1 MPSLK
6 CIDQEIWRYTQQ
18 MLLKLKYGDGFE
30 EANFRF
36 NGSIKELHSNRV
48 ASLQK
53 PEVLISA
60 ALDKPIVSY
69 PIKRAFR
76 RAKNL
81 VIVVGNHHWSAAT
94 KLLLPPLIN
103 ALSQAFVPDD
113 EISILIANG
122 ADAPLPKN
130 KVKSLIGEKII
141 ERIPVLQHDCRKK
154 QKHEFV
160 GETRRRTPLFV
171 NKHLLDADE
180 IILCSTIS
188 HHFMTGYSGGPE
200 LIVPGCAG
208 LETISRINLLAL
220 KKEKPAFNH
229 RCADGA
235 IHGNPVHEDIQDA
248 FRSLSPKFGF
258 YTIVNDQNVP
268 IVAYAGNPLQA
279 HVAGCRAIDRLN
291 LLKINQKAD
300 LTIVSAGGAPN
311 DLDFIRSY
319 PALHRACYA
328 TRDGGV
334 VVLLAACCNG
344 IGETASRHW
353 FDERKK
359 SALSSKKTS
368 HSVLNRLLTASI
380 QEMTTRQQ
388 IFLVS
393 HLRPAIANKMGF
405 RQFSCLQEALEAG
418 LAILP
423 PKPVTYVI
431 PNGIVAV
438 PRYVPPSKNSL
449 AQNQNVYDLAQ
460 IKNSGL
466 KFLK

>member
-1 MPSLK
+1 
-6 CIDQEIWRYTQQ
+6 

-30 EANFRF
+30 EAHFRL
-36 NGSIKELHSNRV
+36 NGRIKELRPNRV

-53 PEVLISA
+53 PEALISA

-81 VIVVGNHHWSAAT
+81 VVVVGNHHLPATT
-94 KLLLPPLIN
+94 KLMLPLFID
-103 ALSQAFVPDD
+103 ALNQAFVPDE

-122 ADAPLPKN
+122 PDAPLPKN
-130 KVKSLIGEKII
+130 KIKTLVGENII
-141 ERIPVLQHDCRKK
+141 ERIPVLQHNCRKTNA
-154 QKHEFV
+154 HEYV
-160 GETRRRTPLFV
+160 GETRQGTPLFV

-180 IILCSTIS
+180 IILCGTIS
-188 HHFMTGYSGGPE
+188 HHFITGYTGGPE

-208 LETISRINLLAL
+208 LETIARINLLAL
-220 KKEKPAFNH
+220 NKEKSAFNH

-235 IHGNPVHEDIQDA
+235 IDGNPVYEDIRDA

-258 YTIVNDQNVP
+258 YTIVNDQNAP
-268 IVAYAGNPLQA
+268 VAAFAGNPLQA
-279 HVAGCRAIDRLN
+279 HAAGCRAIDRLN
-291 LLKINQKAD
+291 LLRINQKAD
-300 LTIVSAGGAPN
+300 LTIVSAGGSPN

-328 TRDGGV
+328 TREGGV

-353 FDERKK
+353 FDERKNGT
-359 SALSSKKTS
+359 LPSKKAS
-368 HSVLNRLLTASI
+368 RSVLNRLLTASI
-380 QEMTTRQQ
+380 QEMTTRRQ

-405 RQFSCLQEALEAG
+405 RHFSCLQKALEAG
-418 LAILP
+418 MKMLS

-431 PNGIVAV
+431 PNGMVAV
-438 PRYVPPSKNSL
+438 PRYVRPLKNIL
-449 AQNQNVYDLAQ
+449 A
-460 IKNSGL
+460 KNEHTREFPAINSPLFKKSAL
-466 KFLK
+466 KFLR